1 MVNFNNIASSMY
13 AQDLDNCMNSISL
26 LGDKITFVLQGDM
39 GNGKSATLTTLG
51 EKHPK
56 HRTFYCDCT
65 TKDVGDLMLPMFS
78 ELDQNG
84 QFVRFVTNEELGVH
98 IDGPVIIMV
107 DEFGKANRSV
117 QNALLC
123 LMYERKMGSRQLHPD
138 SMVYATTNLGAEAVG
153 DLLQP
158 HQRNRFCVLTVKKW
172 TNEQWMEWAI
182 NNQIDPQVIL
192 FAKENPEIFQSFTEV
207 ENPDDNQYIYHPKV
221 SRAAFV
227 TPRSLETASHICKVR
242 DQLGADTTTALL
254 IGCIGEHAAR
264 QLNAQFTISDDLV
277 PLDDIKNSPKSA
289 KIPSTAAA
297 QCMMMY
303 RTLSNIDRSWID
315 AWMDY
320 MDRLPANMQGMF
332 VNGVYSDKFDKKRQ
346 QAVVN
351 NKKFTDFTMANGHL
365 SAADK
370 KSAGV

>member
-26 LGDKITFVLQGDM
+26 LGNKITFVLQGDM

>member
-26 LGDKITFVLQGDM
+26 LGNKITFVLQGDM

-51 EKHPK
+51 EKHSK
-56 HRTFYCDCT
+56 HRIFYCDCT

-84 QFVRFVTNEELGVH
+84 QFVRFVTNEELGIH
-98 IDGPVIIMV
+98 IDDPVIIMV
-107 DEFGKANRSV
+107 DEFGKANKSV

-123 LMYERKMGSRQLHPD
+123 LMYERKMGSRKLHEE
-138 SMVYATTNLGAEAVG
+138 SIVYATTNLGAEGVG
-153 DLLQP
+153 DLLPP
-158 HQRNRFCVLTVKKW
+158 HARNRFCVLTVKKW

-303 RTLSNIDRSWID
+303 RTLSNIDRSWMD
-315 AWMDY
+315 SWMDY

>member
-1 MVNFNNIASSMY
+1 MVNFNNVASSMY

-39 GNGKSATLTTLG
+39 GNGKSATLKTLG
-51 EKHPK
+51 EKHQK
-56 HRTFYCDCT
+56 HRIFYCDCT

-84 QFVRFVTNEELGVH
+84 QFVRFVTNEELGIH

-107 DEFGKANRSV
+107 DEFGKANKSV

-138 SMVYATTNLGAEAVG
+138 SIVYATTNLGAEGVG
-153 DLLQP
+153 DLLPP
-158 HQRNRFCVLTVKKW
+158 HARNRFCVLTVKKW

-192 FAKENPEIFQSFTEV
+192 FAKENPEIFQSFTDV
-207 ENPDDNQYIYHPKV
+207 ENPEDNQYIYHPKV
-221 SRAAFV
+221 NRAAFV
-227 TPRSLETASHICKVR
+227 TPRSLETASHICKTR
-242 DQLGADTTTALL
+242 DQLGTDTTTALL
-254 IGCIGEHAAR
+254 MGCIGEHAAR
-264 QLNAQFTISDDLV
+264 QLNAQFTLSDDLV
-277 PLDDIKNSPKSA
+277 PLDEIKNNPKSA

-297 QCMMMY
+297 QCLMMY

-320 MDRLPANMQGMF
+320 MDRIPANMQGMF

-346 QAVVN
+346 QGVMN

-365 SAADK
+365 NAADK

>member
-26 LGDKITFVLQGDM
+26 LGNKITFVLQGDM

-84 QFVRFVTNEELGVH
+84 QFVRFVTNEELGIH

-107 DEFGKANRSV
+107 DEFGKANKSV

-123 LMYERKMGSRQLHPD
+123 LMYERKMGSRKLHEE
-138 SMVYATTNLGAEAVG
+138 SIVYATTNLGAEGVG
-153 DLLQP
+153 DLLPP
-158 HQRNRFCVLTVKKW
+158 HARNRFCVLTVKKW

>member
-1 MVNFNNIASSMY
+1 MVNFNNVASHMY

-51 EKHPK
+51 EKFTK
-56 HRTFYCDCT
+56 HRIFYCDCT

-84 QFVRFVTNEELGVH
+84 QFVRFVTNEELGLH

-107 DEFGKANRSV
+107 DEFGKANKSV

-123 LMYERKMGSRQLHPD
+123 LMYERKMGSRHLHEE
-138 SMVYATTNLGAEAVG
+138 SIVYATTNLGAEGVG
-153 DLLQP
+153 DLLPP
-158 HQRNRFCVLTVKKW
+158 HARNRFCVVTVKKW

-182 NNQIDPQVIL
+182 NNQIEPQVIL

-221 SRAAFV
+221 NRAAFV
-227 TPRSLETASHICKVR
+227 TPRSLETASHICKMR
-242 DQLGADTTTALL
+242 DKLGADTTTALL
-254 IGCIGEHAAR
+254 IGCIGEHGAR
-264 QLNAQFTISDDLV
+264 QLSAQFTLSDDLV
-277 PLDDIKNSPKSA
+277 PLDDIKNNPKSA

-351 NKKFTDFTMANGHL
+351 NKRFTDFTMANGHL

>member
-26 LGDKITFVLQGDM
+26 LGNKITFVLQGDM

-51 EKHPK
+51 EKHSK
-56 HRTFYCDCT
+56 HRIFYCDCT

-84 QFVRFVTNEELGVH
+84 QFVRFVTNEELGIH
-98 IDGPVIIMV
+98 IDDPVIIMV
-107 DEFGKANRSV
+107 DEFGKANKSV

-123 LMYERKMGSRQLHPD
+123 LMYERKMGSRKLHEE
-138 SMVYATTNLGAEAVG
+138 SIVYATTNLGAEGVG
-153 DLLQP
+153 DLLPP
-158 HQRNRFCVLTVKKW
+158 HARNRFCVLTVKKW

>member
-26 LGDKITFVLQGDM
+26 LGNKITFVLQGDM

-51 EKHPK
+51 EKHSK

-98 IDGPVIIMV
+98 IDDPVIIMV

-289 KIPSTAAA
+289 MIPSTAAA

>member
-1 MVNFNNIASSMY
+1 
-13 AQDLDNCMNSISL
+13 
-26 LGDKITFVLQGDM
+26 
-39 GNGKSATLTTLG
+39 
-51 EKHPK
+51 
-56 HRTFYCDCT
+56 
-65 TKDVGDLMLPMFS
+65 
-78 ELDQNG
+78 
-84 QFVRFVTNEELGVH
+84 
-98 IDGPVIIMV
+98 
-107 DEFGKANRSV
+107 
-117 QNALLC
+117 
-123 LMYERKMGSRQLHPD
+123 
-138 SMVYATTNLGAEAVG
+138 
-153 DLLQP
+153 
-158 HQRNRFCVLTVKKW
+158 
-172 TNEQWMEWAI
+172 MEWAI

>member
-26 LGDKITFVLQGDM
+26 LGNKITFVLQGDM

-254 IGCIGEHAAR
+254 MGCIGEHAAR

>member
-1 MVNFNNIASSMY
+1 MVNFNNVASSMY

-39 GNGKSATLTTLG
+39 GNGKSATLKTLG
-51 EKHPK
+51 EKHQK
-56 HRTFYCDCT
+56 HRIFYCDCT

-84 QFVRFVTNEELGVH
+84 QFVRFVTNEELGIH

-107 DEFGKANRSV
+107 DEFGKANKSV

-123 LMYERKMGSRQLHPD
+123 LMYERKMGNRHLHED
-138 SMVYATTNLGAEAVG
+138 SIVYATTNLGAEGVG
-153 DLLQP
+153 DLLPP
-158 HQRNRFCVLTVKKW
+158 HARNRFCVVTVKKW

-192 FAKENPEIFQSFTEV
+192 FAKENPEIFDSFTDV
-207 ENPDDNQYIYHPKV
+207 ENPEDNQYIYHPKV
-221 SRAAFV
+221 NRAAFV

-242 DQLGADTTTALL
+242 DQLGTDTTTALL
-254 IGCIGEHAAR
+254 IGCIGEHGAR
-264 QLNAQFTISDDLV
+264 QLSAQFSLSDQLV
-277 PLDDIKNSPKSA
+277 PLDDIKNNPKSA

-320 MDRLPANMQGMF
+320 MDRIPANMQGMF

-346 QAVVN
+346 QSVVN

-365 SAADK
+365 NAADK

>member
-1 MVNFNNIASSMY
+1 MVNFNNVASHMY
-13 AQDLDNCMNSISL
+13 AQDLDNCINSISL

-51 EKHPK
+51 EKFTN

-84 QFVRFVTNEELGVH
+84 QFVRFVTNEELGLH
-98 IDGPVIIMV
+98 IDGPVIIMI

-123 LMYERKMGSRQLHPD
+123 LMYERKMGSRHLHPE
-138 SMVYATTNLGAEAVG
+138 SIVYATTNLGAEGVG

-182 NNQIDPQVIL
+182 NNQIEPQVIL
-192 FAKENPEIFQSFTEV
+192 FAKENPEIFQSFTDV
-207 ENPDDNQYIYHPKV
+207 ENPEDNEYIYHPKV
-221 SRAAFV
+221 QRRAFV
-227 TPRSLETASHICKVR
+227 TPRSLENASHVLKVR
-242 DQLGADTTTALL
+242 DQLGPDVTVANL
-254 IGCIGEHAAR
+254 IGCVGERAAMD
-264 QLNAQFTISDDLV
+264 LKAQFSLSDQLV
-277 PLDDIKNSPKSA
+277 PLDDIKNNPKTA
-289 KIPSTAAA
+289 KVPTNAAA
-297 QCMMMY
+297 VCLMMY
-303 RTLSNIDRSWID
+303 RTLTNSDRSWMD

-320 MDRLPANMQGMF
+320 MDRLPTEAHGMF

-346 QAVVN
+346 QAVVT
-351 NKKFTDFTMANGHL
+351 NKKFTDFTMANNYL
-365 SAADK
+365 RATDK

>member
-26 LGDKITFVLQGDM
+26 LGNKITFVLQGDM

-221 SRAAFV
+221 NRAAFV

>member
-1 MVNFNNIASSMY
+1 MVNFNNVASHMY
-13 AQDLDNCMNSISL
+13 AQDLDNCINSISL

-51 EKHPK
+51 EKFTN

-84 QFVRFVTNEELGVH
+84 QFVRFVTNEELGLH
-98 IDGPVIIMV
+98 IDGPVIIMI

-123 LMYERKMGSRQLHPD
+123 LMYERKMGSRHLHEE
-138 SMVYATTNLGAEAVG
+138 SIVYATTNLGAEGVG

-158 HQRNRFCVLTVKKW
+158 HQRNGFCVLTVKKW
-172 TNEQWMEWAI
+172 INEQWMEWAI
-182 NNQIDPQVIL
+182 NNQIEPQVIL

-221 SRAAFV
+221 NRAAFV
-227 TPRSLETASHICKVR
+227 TPRSLETASHICKMR
-242 DQLGADTTTALL
+242 DKLGADTTTALL
-254 IGCIGEHAAR
+254 IGCVGEHAAR

-277 PLDDIKNSPKSA
+277 PLDDIKNNPKSA

-303 RTLSNIDRSWID
+303 RTLSNIDRSWMD
-315 AWMDY
+315 SWMDY

-351 NKKFTDFTMANGHL
+351 NKKFTDFTMANSHL
-365 SAADK
+365 NAADK

>member
-1 MVNFNNIASSMY
+1 MVNFNNVASSMY

-39 GNGKSATLTTLG
+39 GNGKSATLKTLG
-51 EKHPK
+51 EKHQK
-56 HRTFYCDCT
+56 HRIFYCDCT

-84 QFVRFVTNEELGVH
+84 QFVRFVTNEELGIH

-107 DEFGKANRSV
+107 DEFGKANKSV

-123 LMYERKMGSRQLHPD
+123 LMYERKMGNRHLHED
-138 SMVYATTNLGAEAVG
+138 SIVYATTNLGAEGVG
-153 DLLQP
+153 DLLPP
-158 HQRNRFCVLTVKKW
+158 HARNRFCVVTVKKW

-192 FAKENPEIFQSFTEV
+192 FAKENPEIFDSFTDV
-207 ENPDDNQYIYHPKV
+207 ENPEDNQYIYHPKV
-221 SRAAFV
+221 NRAAFV

-242 DQLGADTTTALL
+242 DQLGTDTATALL
-254 IGCIGEHAAR
+254 IGCIGEHGAR
-264 QLNAQFTISDDLV
+264 QLSAQFSLSDQLV
-277 PLDDIKNSPKSA
+277 PLDDIKNNPKSA

-320 MDRLPANMQGMF
+320 MDRIPANMQGMF

-346 QAVVN
+346 QSVVN

-365 SAADK
+365 NAADK

>member
-26 LGDKITFVLQGDM
+26 LGNKITFVLQGDM

-221 SRAAFV
+221 NRAAFV

-254 IGCIGEHAAR
+254 MGCIGEHAAR

>member
-1 MVNFNNIASSMY
+1 MVNFNNVASHMY

-51 EKHPK
+51 EKFTN
-56 HRTFYCDCT
+56 HRIFYCDCT

-84 QFVRFVTNEELGVH
+84 QFVRFVTNEELGLH

-107 DEFGKANRSV
+107 DEFGKADRSV

-123 LMYERKMGSRQLHPD
+123 LMYERKMGSRHLHEE
-138 SMVYATTNLGAEAVG
+138 SIVYATTNLGAEGVG
-153 DLLQP
+153 DLLPP
-158 HQRNRFCVLTVKKW
+158 HTRNRFCVVTVKKW

-182 NNQIDPQVIL
+182 NNQIEPQVIL

-207 ENPDDNQYIYHPKV
+207 ENPEDNQYIYHPKV
-221 SRAAFV
+221 NRAAFV
-227 TPRSLETASHICKVR
+227 TPRSLETASHICKMR
-242 DQLGADTTTALL
+242 DKLGADTTTALL

-264 QLNAQFTISDDLV
+264 QLNAQFTLSDDLV
-277 PLDDIKNSPKSA
+277 PLDDIKNNPKSA

-303 RTLSNIDRSWID
+303 RTLSNIDRSWMD
-315 AWMDY
+315 SWMDY

-351 NKKFTDFTMANGHL
+351 NKKFTDFTMANSHL
-365 SAADK
+365 NAADK

>member
-1 MVNFNNIASSMY
+1 MVNFNNVASSMY

-51 EKHPK
+51 EKFPK
-56 HRTFYCDCT
+56 HRIFYCDCT

-123 LMYERKMGSRQLHPD
+123 LMYERKMGSRKLHEE
-138 SMVYATTNLGAEAVG
+138 SLVYATTNLGAEAVG

-192 FAKENPEIFQSFTEV
+192 FAKENPEIFQSFTDV
-207 ENPDDNQYIYHPKV
+207 ENPEDNQYIYHPKV
-221 SRAAFV
+221 NRAAFV

-242 DQLGADTTTALL
+242 DKLGADTTTALL
-254 IGCIGEHAAR
+254 MGCIGEHAAR

-277 PLDDIKNSPKSA
+277 PLDDIKNNPKSA
-289 KIPSTAAA
+289 KIPSSGAA

-346 QAVVN
+346 QSVVN
-351 NKKFTDFTMANGHL
+351 NKRFTDFTMANGHL